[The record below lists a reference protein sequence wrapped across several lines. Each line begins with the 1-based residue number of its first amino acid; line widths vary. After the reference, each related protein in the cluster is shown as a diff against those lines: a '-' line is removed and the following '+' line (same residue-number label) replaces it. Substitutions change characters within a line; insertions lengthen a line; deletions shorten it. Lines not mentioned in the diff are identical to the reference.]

1 MQNSHLLEIIS
12 GTIGPYDCYCDG
24 SQRQNYLCA
33 ITLSC
38 SKVLKEFYHKGSK
51 TLDEINAFDSAEV
64 EGVYIGQIN
73 MITAT
78 SFCGPMGAIWGYD
91 LVKSEALRNEKYLE
105 VKDRDGKEI
114 SVYSAIPLIRAAESL
129 FGTKEEKHFPLVPG
143 AVVRCANKNIQTEV
157 PQHIYCAIGI
167 GIPADRE
174 KEAVLWMEDV
184 GSLGEY
190 SVVEDKYV
198 FLKEKIYGLLAES
211 IVGIG
216 RNHNVEFKEIFV
228 HMEEIEVSKGEIGCA
243 LVAVPYFLLAKKAL
257 PEKEPGR
264 LINMTL
270 SDWERNV
277 DIHFLN
283 RRSKDGLQKCK
294 QRMITENNKE

>member
-1 MQNSHLLEIIS
+1 MQNSHLLEIVS
-12 GTIGPYDCYCDG
+12 GAIGPYDCYCDG
-24 SQRQNYLCA
+24 SQRQHYLCA
-33 ITLSC
+33 TTLSC

-114 SVYSAIPLIRAAESL
+114 SVYSAIPLIKAAEFL

-143 AVVRCANKNIQTEV
+143 ALVPCATKNITTEV
-157 PQHIYCAIGI
+157 PQHIYCAIGV
-167 GIPADRE
+167 GIPENRE

-184 GSLGEY
+184 GFLEKSSFVKDEY
-190 SVVEDKYV
+190 I
-198 FLKEKIYGLLAES
+198 LLREKIYKLLAES
-211 IVGIG
+211 IVEIG
-216 RNHNVEFKEIFV
+216 RNHGVKFKEIFIQI
-228 HMEEIEVSKGEIGCA
+228 EEIEVSKGEIGCG
-243 LVAVPYFLLAKKAL
+243 LIAVPYFLLAKKAL
-257 PEKEPGR
+257 PEGGPDR
-264 LINMTL
+264 LVKMTL
-270 SDWERNV
+270 SDWKSNV
-277 DIHFLN
+277 DNYFLCYKN
-283 RRSKDGLQKCK
+283 
-294 QRMITENNKE
+294 E